1 MKHLL
6 GSVAIAV
13 LIAAGAPA
21 WAQNSNAGP
30 SKQAAQAQTQS
41 GMSSTG
47 SGATTPSDATGNA
60 GQYGGTA
67 TAGMGAKSQHRGMS
81 RKDNMAEELNRE
93 ELQRARQNSG
103 ETTGSGQTQMQA
115 PAGGQ
120 TGGASSGSR

>member
-13 LIAAGAPA
+13 LIVAGAPA
-21 WAQNSNAGP
+21 WAQSSNASQ
-30 SKQAAQAQTQS
+30 SKQAPQAQTQS

-67 TAGMGAKSQHRGMS
+67 AAGTGSKSQHRGMS

-93 ELQRARQNSG
+93 ELRRAMQNSRA
-103 ETTGSGQTQMQA
+103 TTGSGETQMQT

-120 TGGASSGSR
+120 TGGASGGSR